1 MLLSEQDLLK
11 VCGCSYV
18 GVGGGMSQC
27 VRVKHILSH
36 TVSIYC
42 ECVVTVC
49 MYVMF
54 FVCTYML
61 HVCALFRNA

>member
-27 VRVKHILSH
+27 VHVKHNHLILYLYI
-36 TVSIYC
+36 VN
-42 ECVVTVC
+42 V
-49 MYVMF
+49 
-54 FVCTYML
+54 L
-61 HVCALFRNA
+61 